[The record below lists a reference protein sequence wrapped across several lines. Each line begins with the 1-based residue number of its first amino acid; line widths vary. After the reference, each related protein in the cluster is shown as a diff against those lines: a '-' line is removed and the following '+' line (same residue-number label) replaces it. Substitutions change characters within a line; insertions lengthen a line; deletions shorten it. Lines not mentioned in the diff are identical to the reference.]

1 MSEAMDQGMEMPQDP
16 QDMAD
21 GDIPDDYGDAYDGD
35 AGFDA
40 DEHPTDQDPPVGM
53 PEPGSPDKKTKG
65 STMAENTQSTMAAT
79 HEGFDRPSDWPFSH
93 RPVQPAH
100 AQEWQDNTLQR
111 LQLAKA
117 LTRDAQFQFSK
128 NDRAGTDS
136 ARRHEDAHTNVH
148 QRLKTKI
155 NQTQD
160 IATALQERV
169 DSMEDTTRQTGECLF
184 QMQRAHRS
192 KWAPLNVCERR
203 LELRDG
209 RPLQELVRDHFQEAL
224 EHERQTLIEA
234 RQELADQIQGTK
246 EMLSSLEA
254 MKQECIEDMQHK
266 RHAMRID
273 RSCLNPDKP
282 HGKEP
287 DRFFLPALPEVV
299 NYTLPPSP
307 KDTAHGTG
315 VQHEQSRQGGARTL
329 ISRAVRLEEN
339 AMRLCNENDAAMLH
353 CKRECSRAN
362 AATCVAMDRRT
373 QDVAKLKTQLE
384 GAIQETDAT
393 IAEAER
399 SLQKTKKKLDAHEAP
414 LRCLNKQFS
423 LRDRRTDREHIRDPV
438 TDDMESHLDAVKKSV
453 SVLTKKWQSTKNILD
468 HLKASKQQMVEDL
481 KCKTIAWKIDDS
493 CRKVTPKKAIELD
506 RMDPRGGRC
515 HPDAKKGPSGR
526 FQAILDDEFA

>member
-1 MSEAMDQGMEMPQDP
+1 MSEAAMDTMEQ
-16 QDMAD
+16 QDMDAD
-21 GDIPDDYGDAYDGD
+21 MPDDYDEYEND
-35 AGFDA
+35 AGFEGGEDPTDA
-40 DEHPTDQDPPVGM
+40 DPMQGNTDNSGYPSSPVKPKKM
-53 PEPGSPDKKTKG
+53 SQEPET
-65 STMAENTQSTMAAT
+65 TQSTMAPTSEQFSRSA
-79 HEGFDRPSDWPFSH
+79 DWPFSH

-100 AQEWQDNTLQR
+100 AQEWHDNTLQR
-111 LQLAKA
+111 LNLAKA
-117 LTRDAQFQFSK
+117 LARDAQFQFSK
-128 NDRAGTDS
+128 NERATGDASKSGTGGMS
-136 ARRHEDAHTNVH
+136 TVQKQLRV
-148 QRLKTKI
+148 KI
-155 NQTQD
+155 NSTQD
-160 IATALQERV
+160 IATALQERI
-169 DSMEDTTRQTGECLF
+169 DSIEDTTRQAGECLF
-184 QMQRAHRS
+184 QLQRAHRS

-254 MKQECIEDMQHK
+254 MKQEVIGDLQQK

-299 NYTLPPSP
+299 NYSLPPSP
-307 KDTAHGTG
+307 RDTARGTG
-315 VQHEQSRQGGARTL
+315 EAHERNRQAGAKTL
-329 ISRAVRLEEN
+329 ISRAARLEEN

-362 AATCVAMDRRT
+362 AATTVAMDRRT
-373 QDVAKLKTQLE
+373 QDVAKLKNQLE
-384 GAIQETDAT
+384 GAIQETDNT
-393 IAEAER
+393 ILEAER
-399 SLQKTKKKLDAHEAP
+399 SLQKTKKKLDGHEAP

-423 LRDRRTDREHIRDPV
+423 LRDRRTDREAIRDPV
-438 TDDMESHLDAVKKSV
+438 TDDMESQLDAVKKSV
-453 SVLTKKWQSTKNILD
+453 AALTKKWQSTKSILD

-481 KCKTIAWKIDDS
+481 KCKTIAWKIDDC

-515 HPDAKKGPSGR
+515 HPDAKKTASGR
-526 FQAILDDEFA
+526 FHAILDDEFA

>member
-1 MSEAMDQGMEMPQDP
+1 MKGCSIEG
-16 QDMAD
+16 
-21 GDIPDDYGDAYDGD
+21 
-35 AGFDA
+35 
-40 DEHPTDQDPPVGM
+40 
-53 PEPGSPDKKTKG
+53 PE
-65 STMAENTQSTMAAT
+65 EETQSTMAAT
-79 HEGFDRPSDWPFSH
+79 HEGFDRSVDWPFSH

-100 AQEWQDNTLQR
+100 AQEWQDNTIQR
-111 LQLAKA
+111 LNLAKA

-128 NDRAGTDS
+128 NDLAGSDS
-136 ARRHEDAHTNVH
+136 SRRHTDAMQTVYK
-148 QRLKTKI
+148 QLKTKI
-155 NQTQD
+155 GCTQD
-160 IATALQERV
+160 IATALQERI

-184 QMQRAHRS
+184 QLQRAHRS

-246 EMLSSLEA
+246 ELMSSLEA
-254 MKQECIEDMQHK
+254 LKQECIEDLQHK

-299 NYTLPPSP
+299 NYNLPPSP
-307 KDTAHGTG
+307 KDTDRGTG
-315 VQHEQSRQGGARTL
+315 MVHEATRQGGARAL

-362 AATCVAMDRRT
+362 AATCVSMDGTAQR
-373 QDVAKLKTQLE
+373 VVKLKRQLE
-384 GAIQETDAT
+384 SHIQETDAT

-399 SLQKTKKKLDAHEAP
+399 SLAKTKKKLDAHEAP

-423 LRDRRTDREHIRDPV
+423 LRDGRTDREHIRDAV
-438 TDDMESHLDAVKKSV
+438 TDEMESHLDAVKKSV
-453 SVLTKKWQSTKNILD
+453 SVLSKKWQSTKSILD
-468 HLKASKQQMVEDL
+468 HLKASKQQMLEDL

-493 CRKVTPKKAIELD
+493 CRKVTPKKSIELD

-515 HPDAKKGPSGR
+515 HPDSKKNPAGR
-526 FQAILDDEFA
+526 FQAAVPFRFPCPTTRRSLTMSLPDGNIKHLAPSKTLGTCIIRDSKF